1 MRMYLTFPMKNEP
14 QRGSVISGSKSGRS
28 RFWARAAWLQSLRVS
43 PLSSTDSGKPSPWDG
58 NWLAYDH
65 PNLDSIL
72 KSRDITLLTKVRI
85 VKAMGFPGGTSGKEP
100 ACQCKRRKRRRYNP
114 WVGKIPWR
122 RAWQPTP
129 VYLPGGVYGQRSLE
143 GYSPWGHKELGT
155 TEVI

>member
-1 MRMYLTFPMKNEP
+1 MRMYLTFPMKNEA
-14 QRGSVISGSKSGRS
+14 QRGSLIPGSKSGRS
-28 RFWARAAWLQSLRVS
+28 GFWTQAAWLQRIVS

-72 KSRDITLLTKVRI
+72 KSRDITLLTKVHI
-85 VKAMGFPGGTSGKEP
+85 VKAMGFPGGTRGKEP
-100 ACQCKRRKRRRYNP
+100 ACQCRKHKRHRFNS

-129 VYLPGGVYGQRSLE
+129 VFLPGEFYGQRSLE
-143 GYSPWGHKELGT
+143 GYSP
-155 TEVI
+155 